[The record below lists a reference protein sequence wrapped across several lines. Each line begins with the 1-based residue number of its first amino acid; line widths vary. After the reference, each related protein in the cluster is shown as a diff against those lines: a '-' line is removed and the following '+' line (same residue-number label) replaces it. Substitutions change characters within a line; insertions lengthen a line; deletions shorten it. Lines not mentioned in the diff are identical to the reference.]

1 MFDKQGRTSGIQEA
15 PIQKLL
21 MECDVPPDAVSLGQ
35 GVPFFPPPTE
45 AVEAA
50 KEALDQDKGFRY
62 SEDAGFLSLRE
73 AVARKLES
81 RNGIS
86 ADPASSIMI
95 TAGANQGFLNAA
107 LAITEPGD
115 EMILLSPYYFNHVM
129 ALQLANCNPVMS
141 QTSSDYQ
148 PDLDDIFSKVTD
160 RTRAIV
166 TISPNNPTGAV
177 YSPQALKD
185 INIYC
190 RDNGIYHISDEAYE
204 DFVFDGAEHISPGA
218 FDMELNHTISLFSF
232 SKSFGM
238 PGYRIGYMVYPS
250 RLNAEILK
258 VQDTLVICPPGP
270 AQVAAE
276 AALVKIPDYPSRFVA
291 PMNEVRELFKKQ
303 LADLSKV
310 QMPLTKGGYY
320 FLLQLETD
328 LSSWEISKQLIEDF
342 KVITIP
348 GSAFGDEHPSIRLS
362 YGNIDRET
370 AVEGLQRLKDGL
382 ASVL

>member
-50 KEALDQDKGFRY
+50 KEALDQDRGFRY

-73 AVARKLES
+73 SVAKKLDT

-86 ADPASSIMI
+86 ADPANSIMI

-115 EMILLSPYYFNHVM
+115 EMILLTPYYFNHVM
-129 ALQLANCNPVMS
+129 ALQLANCNPIIS
-141 QTSSDYQ
+141 QTNTDYQ

-204 DFVFDGAEHISPGA
+204 DFVFDGAEHVSPGA
-218 FDMELNHTISLFSF
+218 FDTGPNHTISLFSF

-238 PGYRIGYMVYPS
+238 PGYRVGYMAYPS
-250 RLNAEILK
+250 RLNEEILK
-258 VQDTLVICPPGP
+258 VQDTLIICPPGP

-276 AALVKIPDYPSRFVA
+276 AALTRIPDYPSRFVA
-291 PMNEVRELFKKQ
+291 PMNEVRGLFKQQ
-303 LADLSKV
+303 LSDIPKV
-310 QMPLTKGGYY
+310 KITLTKGGYY
-320 FLLQLETD
+320 FFLRLETD
-328 LSSWEISKQLIEDF
+328 RSSWEISRRLIEEF
-342 KVITIP
+342 RVVTIP
-348 GSAFGDEHPSIRLS
+348 GRAFGDETPSIRLS
-362 YGNIDRET
+362 YGNIDLET
-370 AVEGLQRLKDGL
+370 AKIGLKRLKDGL
-382 ASVL
+382 ASIL